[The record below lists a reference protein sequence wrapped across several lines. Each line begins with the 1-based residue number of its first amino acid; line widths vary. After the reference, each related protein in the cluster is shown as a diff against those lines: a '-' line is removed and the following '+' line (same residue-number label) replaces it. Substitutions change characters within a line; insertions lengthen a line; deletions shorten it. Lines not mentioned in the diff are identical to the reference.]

1 MSRTALLVAAL
12 VALLAATPARA
23 ADKPPK
29 VRNQRPAGTVTWSP
43 TPPRSG
49 DMVVFSAT
57 TSDPN
62 GDAVTVSWDLDDDG
76 RFESTAP
83 TAVGWWNTPGPRSF
97 TVRLT
102 DARGA
107 VTILRRRLEVGDAPP
122 VAAFSFTPDSPLT
135 GGGVSFTSQ
144 STDPD
149 GGTLALDQAWDLDG
163 DGAFDDATGR
173 TASAAYPAGDHVVRL
188 RVRDAAGGE
197 NVSEQHVTVA
207 TPAAIAAN
215 SAASA
220 RPLSPFPVVRL
231 RGRITPRGVRVSLLS
246 VWGPRGARI
255 SVRCRGV
262 GCPRG
267 VVRRTVPRRGSR
279 TVGVRAMRRLL
290 RPGAR
295 LQVRVTQPGLVG
307 KYVGFRIRAHAEPLR
322 RDRCLV
328 PGRIAP
334 ARCR

>member
-1 MSRTALLVAAL
+1 MPRTALLVAAL
-12 VALLAATPARA
+12 VALFAAGPAHA
-23 ADKPPK
+23 AVKPPK
-29 VRNQRPAGTVTWSP
+29 QRNAAPAATITWAP
-43 TPPRSG
+43 TAPHSG
-49 DMVVFSAT
+49 DMVVFNAA

-62 GDAVTVSWDLDDDG
+62 GDAVTVAWDLDDDG
-76 RFESTAP
+76 RFEKTAP
-83 TAVGWWNTPGPRSF
+83 SAVGWWLSPGPRTF

-107 VTILRRRLEVGDAPP
+107 VTILRRRVDVGNAPP
-122 VAAFSFTPDSPLT
+122 VAAFTFTPDAPLVD
-135 GGGVSFTSQ
+135 GAVSFSSQ

-149 GGTLALDQAWDLDG
+149 NGTLALQEAWDLDG
-163 DGAFDDATGR
+163 NGDFADATGR
-173 TASAAYPAGDHVVRL
+173 TATATFAAGDHVVRL
-188 RVRDAAGGE
+188 RVRDAAGAQTG
-197 NVSEQHVTVA
+197 SEQHVTVA
-207 TPAAIAAN
+207 TPAAVTAS

-231 RGRITPRGVRVSLLS
+231 RGRITPRGVRVSLLT
-246 VWGPRGARI
+246 VWGPRGAHI
-255 SVRCRGV
+255 SVRCRGA

-267 VVRRTVPRRGSR
+267 VVRRTVPRHGSR
-279 TVGVRAMRRLL
+279 TVGVRAMRRVL

-322 RDRCLV
+322 RDRCLL

>member
-12 VALLAATPARA
+12 VALLAAAPAHA
-23 ADKPPK
+23 AVKPPK
-29 VRNQRPAGTVTWSP
+29 QRNARPAATLTWAPSAP
-43 TPPRSG
+43 HSG
-49 DMVVFSAT
+49 DMVVFNAA
-57 TSDPN
+57 TSDAD
-62 GDAVTVSWDLDDDG
+62 GDAVSVAWDLDGDG
-76 RFESTAP
+76 LFESTAP
-83 TAVGWWNTPGPRSF
+83 SAAAWWMSPGPHTF

-107 VTILRRRLEVGDAPP
+107 VTVLRRRVEVADAPP
-122 VAAFSFTPDSPLT
+122 VAAFTFTPDSPLT
-135 GGGVSFTSQ
+135 GGAVTFTSQ
-144 STDPD
+144 SADPD
-149 GGTLALDQAWDLDG
+149 GGTLALQQSWDLDG
-163 DGAFDDATGR
+163 DGQYDDATGR
-173 TASAAYPAGDHVVRL
+173 TATATFPAGDHVVRL
-188 RVRDAAGGE
+188 LVRDGAGGE
-197 NVSEQHVTVA
+197 TVSEQHVVVA
-207 TPAAIAAN
+207 TPAPIAAN

-255 SVRCRGV
+255 SVRCAGA

-267 VVRRTVPRRGSR
+267 VIRRTVPRRGSR
-279 TVGVRAMRRLL
+279 AVTVRAMDRLL
-290 RPGAR
+290 QPGPR

-322 RDRCLV
+322 RARFLL
-328 PGRIAP
+328 PGRIAQ